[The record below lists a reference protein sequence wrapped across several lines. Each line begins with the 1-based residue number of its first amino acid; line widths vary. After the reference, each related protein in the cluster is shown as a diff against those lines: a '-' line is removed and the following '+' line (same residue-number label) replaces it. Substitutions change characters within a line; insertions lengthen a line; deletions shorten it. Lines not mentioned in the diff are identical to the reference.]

1 MKTDNEK
8 YNFQVTSATSLI
20 QKLKENLPEFFS
32 KDGRFDLEKLSNQL
46 KEQNVD
52 ELRDGYQLSFIGKDY
67 ARRQVGERPTSVVVP
82 NKEWNSNE
90 GELSEN
96 LFFTGD
102 NLEVLRH
109 LQNAY
114 SNSID
119 VIYIDPPYNT
129 GSDEFAYPDTFEY
142 TDDKLISM
150 FGLDDDSLT
159 RLKSIQGKASH
170 SAWLT
175 FMYPRLMLAKRLLS
189 TEGVMFVSID
199 DNEAAD
205 LRLLM
210 NDIFGE
216 ANFVMQ
222 ISWRRTDNQ
231 PNIGRVA
238 KVKEY
243 ILMYAK
249 NISASNI
256 GTVPLSTKALNEY
269 RYSDDKGKFRRG
281 ILLDKTRGRFNYPL
295 KTQSGKVI
303 NGPWKISKEDFKAL
317 EEKNL
322 VYWTKSGLELPY
334 KKTYLKDSN
343 GVIPNDFW
351 GIEVGTNQRA
361 SAELMSLM
369 GKRYFAFPKPTS
381 LIKQVLRLSA
391 NKDAVVMDFFA
402 GSGTTADAVMQ
413 LNSEDGGHRKFIMVQ
428 QAEKTF
434 EIDKES
440 GKQVPT
446 KGGRIAYKDGYL
458 TVDQISRDRIY
469 LAAKKINENTETVV
483 GKSDNSFKHYSV
495 IHPSKHA
502 LENIDDFDPKSINLF
517 TNMVNSFSSES
528 LSVSGGASGE
538 QVIMATW
545 LLQDGYSLNANITK
559 IFFESYGAYNIEKSR
574 LYLIAENWGKDETKI
589 LLNQLGTHKLNI
601 QSVVVFGY
609 SFNIAELRELE
620 NGLKQ
625 LDRSVSLIRRY

>member
-559 IFFESYGAYNIEKSR
+559 IFFESYGAYNIEKS
-574 LYLIAENWGKDETKI
+574 
-589 LLNQLGTHKLNI
+589 
-601 QSVVVFGY
+601 
-609 SFNIAELRELE
+609 
-620 NGLKQ
+620 
-625 LDRSVSLIRRY
+625 

>member
-243 ILMYAK
+243 TRC
-249 NISASNI
+249 AS
-256 GTVPLSTKALNEY
+256 
-269 RYSDDKGKFRRG
+269 
-281 ILLDKTRGRFNYPL
+281 
-295 KTQSGKVI
+295 
-303 NGPWKISKEDFKAL
+303 
-317 EEKNL
+317 
-322 VYWTKSGLELPY
+322 
-334 KKTYLKDSN
+334 
-343 GVIPNDFW
+343 
-351 GIEVGTNQRA
+351 
-361 SAELMSLM
+361 
-369 GKRYFAFPKPTS
+369 
-381 LIKQVLRLSA
+381 
-391 NKDAVVMDFFA
+391 
-402 GSGTTADAVMQ
+402 
-413 LNSEDGGHRKFIMVQ
+413 
-428 QAEKTF
+428 
-434 EIDKES
+434 
-440 GKQVPT
+440 
-446 KGGRIAYKDGYL
+446 
-458 TVDQISRDRIY
+458 
-469 LAAKKINENTETVV
+469 
-483 GKSDNSFKHYSV
+483 
-495 IHPSKHA
+495 
-502 LENIDDFDPKSINLF
+502 
-517 TNMVNSFSSES
+517 
-528 LSVSGGASGE
+528 
-538 QVIMATW
+538 
-545 LLQDGYSLNANITK
+545 
-559 IFFESYGAYNIEKSR
+559 
-574 LYLIAENWGKDETKI
+574 
-589 LLNQLGTHKLNI
+589 
-601 QSVVVFGY
+601 
-609 SFNIAELRELE
+609 
-620 NGLKQ
+620 
-625 LDRSVSLIRRY
+625 